1 MTKMFK
7 KQDGMTFWSV
17 IFVLAVIGALV
28 LFTLRAY
35 PLYYEKM
42 QVTAS
47 MNTVASRPDAVEM
60 SQNEL
65 RKAFYSSIQ
74 ITNITRFNDDN
85 LKDHV
90 FLIKSKSKSE
100 PNYLNV
106 KYTSTN
112 DLFGGLKLLMEFDES
127 VPIRGPNADK

>member
-1 MTKMFK
+1 MTKMLT
-7 KQDGMTFWSV
+7 KQRGITIWGV
-17 IFVLAVIGALV
+17 IFILAFIALLV
-28 LFTLRAY
+28 LFSLRAY

-47 MNTVASRPDAVEM
+47 MNTVASRPDATDM
-60 SQNEL
+60 NLSEL

-74 ITNITRFNDDN
+74 ITNITRFNDSN

-90 FLIKSKSKSE
+90 FLVKSKIKGE
-100 PNYLNV
+100 PNLLNV

-112 DLFGGLKLLMEFDES
+112 KLFDDLQLLMEFDVS
-127 VPIRGPNADK
+127 IPIRGPNAG

>member
-1 MTKMFK
+1 MTKMLI
-7 KQDGMTFWSV
+7 KQRGITIWGV
-17 IFVLAVIGALV
+17 IFVLAFIALVV

-47 MNTVASRPDAVEM
+47 MNTVASRPDATEM
-60 SQNEL
+60 STNEI

-74 ITNITRFNDDN
+74 ITNITRFNDRN

-90 FLIKSKSKSE
+90 FLVKSKIKGE
-100 PNYLNV
+100 PNLLNV
-106 KYTSTN
+106 KYSSTN
-112 DLFGGLKLLMEFDES
+112 TLFQDLQLLMEFDES
-127 VPIRGPNADK
+127 VPIRGPNGG